1 MVVPFFFLILSAASG
16 LKRNEKKRQL
26 KMNAPDLLRHKANV
40 LLLLLLLFTVLSLSL
55 SLFCF
60 LSRVNVSYSLEE
72 KAGATL
78 CVHTF
83 RFCAYSAS

>member
-1 MVVPFFFLILSAASG
+1 MVVPFFLILSAASG

-40 LLLLLLLFTVLSLSL
+40 LLLLLLFTVLSLSL

-60 LSRVNVSYSLEE
+60 LSRVNVSYGLEE